1 MIPSKIILDWSVPC
15 SMGIKIQYNKL
26 KTMLNE
32 DGDDVLLTTI
42 TPYLGLIIVMTPQS
56 MDAHTSGN

>member
-1 MIPSKIILDWSVPC
+1 
-15 SMGIKIQYNKL
+15 MGIKIQYNKL